1 MASKPKY
8 GYCQL
13 CQGPIKEG
21 QHWTLTAMMFRTH
34 NEPDDCIWH
43 LHIQRGQAIAT
54 GSGKPCKVS
63 KADCATLESNLAN
76 LDRDRHDKK

>member
-1 MASKPKY
+1 
-8 GYCQL
+8 
-13 CQGPIKEG
+13 
-21 QHWTLTAMMFRTH
+21 MMFRTH

-63 KADCATLESNLAN
+63 KADCATFECNLAN